1 MFNNQKS
8 VSRERLIGISFV
20 DILIQ
25 AVFLLFIALTVG
37 YQDPIVIERIRE
49 YEAFGKDICNK
60 ANKNSVKECREIIEP
75 TIDKAFGKGL
85 SVCIKPTMPNQSI
98 LSAKFVVLSPKE
110 IEFLEFT
117 SDYISYL
124 DAKGDEERL
133 RRVKSIKRGVYSVEN
148 IVPTFGF
155 MREDKCFHYVTTK
168 NWKGAWDQET
178 LMPAFRELSKLQSMP
193 K

>member
-1 MFNNQKS
+1 MFTNHKS

-37 YQDPIVIERIRE
+37 YQDPVVIERIRE

-60 ANKNSVKECREIIEP
+60 ANKNSIKECREVVEP
-75 TIDKAFGKGL
+75 TVDKAFGKGL
-85 SVCIKPTMPNQSI
+85 SVCIKPTQPNQSV

-110 IEFLEFT
+110 IEFVEFT
-117 SDYISYL
+117 SNYISYL
-124 DAKGDEERL
+124 EGRGDEERL
-133 RRVKSIKRGVYSVEN
+133 NKVKNMRRGIYPTEN
-148 IVPTFGF
+148 IVSTFGF
-155 MREDKCFHYVTTK
+155 IREEKCFHYVTTK

-178 LMPAFRELSKLQSMP
+178 LMPAFRELSKLQLLQ